1 VRPCL
6 TIALLLLASMG
17 AQGGSTNQPSG
28 DAVTPRLLAALME
41 QPAGILSSS
50 QLTVPP
56 AGKLLLSQLVAPP
69 SPVCPA
75 GLPAAGSALPGVVVR
90 RAGLIPGGNLAIAPC
105 VTRGP

>member
-17 AQGGSTNQPSG
+17 AQGGSANMRGG
-28 DAVTPRLLAALME
+28 DHVTPRLLAALME
-41 QPAGILSSS
+41 QPAGILAPS

-56 AGKLLLSQLVAPP
+56 AGKFIFSGLVTPP
-69 SPVCPA
+69 STACTDDVTI
-75 GLPAAGSALPGVVVR
+75 AAAAATGAVVQQLE
-90 RAGLIPGGNLAIAPC
+90 LIPAEHPACTPR